1 MGLEG
6 IVSKHK
12 LSRYTSGPLTGLAQE
27 QESGE
32 RGGAAGGG
40 GRLGQAAMAI
50 ASGPHRSGAAPR
62 HLAAIQCERRACP
75 RSVGC
80 IRLQVPLVG
89 ARSSVRVCR
98 LLSNARG

>member
-50 ASGPHRSGAAPR
+50 ATEGTNRIMIYGPKEHGTYVVEFMTAAG
-62 HLAAIQCERRACP
+62 HVLAERT
-75 RSVGC
+75 
-80 IRLQVPLVG
+80 
-89 ARSSVRVCR
+89 
-98 LLSNARG
+98 